1 MGIVMPMS
9 EEPMP
14 HDAMG
19 DEARLYGAAIAIV
32 SGTYSVVSATIGMG
46 PMGVGGLVML
56 VVGILVLAH
65 GVALLTTAAAVL
77 GRASGPL
84 MIVWAAIMLLNQLL
98 TATLPGWTMGGSMRW
113 DGGMVAI
120 ALIMLASGLIMSR
133 PVARR

>member
-1 MGIVMPMS
+1 
-9 EEPMP
+9 
-14 HDAMG
+14 MG
-19 DEARLYGAAIAIV
+19 DEARLYGASIAIV

-46 PMGVGGLVML
+46 STGVGGLVML
-56 VVGILVLAH
+56 AVGVVVLVH
-65 GVALLTTAAAVL
+65 GVALLTAAAGVI

-98 TATLPGWTMGGSMRW
+98 SATLPGWTMGGSMSW

-133 PVARR
+133 PAAMR